1 MTPPPAEDIK
11 WLYLLLRHSL
21 GGWDPFQIILDSGL
35 RRNDQCKDYYATINN
50 CKLVTVEIHNKMIIS
65 AQHKINIPVRKILII
80 QLGDIGDVVWAI
92 PAFWAV
98 KNAFPQAEVSVLTRR
113 PNGDLLL
120 DDSHIGNVF
129 QVDRRSVFKGLQ
141 LVKSI
146 RREKFDLLFDLR
158 ADDRGAYISLLS
170 GAKMRAAL
178 YYREI
183 DWRNR
188 MFTHLANPPQTE
200 ERVLG
205 AAEQS
210 LKILRSFGIQETT
223 STPQLSIS
231 TATRNKAIE
240 LLASEKIVSEKGF
253 VTVNPFSR
261 WSYKEWGI
269 DKWRQII
276 SFVWQEYKTP
286 VLILGSEE
294 ERKRANELIFADS
307 SSAYN
312 LAGKTTLREM
322 AGVLQR
328 SRLHIGVDS
337 AAPHIAAAVGTPT
350 LTIYGPSDWRD
361 WAPPGEKNQVVLP
374 EMDCSPCRKKGCDGS
389 GQSKCLDNLTV
400 AKVQDAMEKMFNK
413 FVFDKNDFK

>member
-1 MTPPPAEDIK
+1 
-11 WLYLLLRHSL
+11 
-21 GGWDPFQIILDSGL
+21 
-35 RRNDQCKDYYATINN
+35 
-50 CKLVTVEIHNKMIIS
+50 MIIS

-120 DDSHIGNVF
+120 DDSRIGNVF
-129 QVDRRSVFKGLQ
+129 QVDRQSVFKGLQ

-178 YYREI
+178 YYKGI
-183 DWRNR
+183 NWRNR
-188 MFTHLANPPQTE
+188 MFTHLANPPE
-200 ERVLG
+200 AKERIFG

-210 LKILRSFGIQETT
+210 LKIIRSFGIQETT
-223 STPQLSIS
+223 SIPQIFVS
-231 TATRNKAIE
+231 TETKNKVIT
-240 LLASEKIVSEKGF
+240 LLKTENIASKNGY
-253 VTVNPFSR
+253 VTINPFSR

-276 SFVWQEYKTP
+276 SFVWQKYKMP
-286 VLILGSEE
+286 VLILGSGE
-294 ERKRANELIFADS
+294 ERGRADELTVATS
-307 SSAYN
+307 SSTYN
-312 LAGKTTLREM
+312 LAGKTTLQEM
-322 AGVLQR
+322 AGLLQK
-328 SRLHIGVDS
+328 SKLHIGVDS
-337 AAPHIAAAVGTPT
+337 AAPHIAAAIGTPT

-361 WAPPGEKNQVVLP
+361 WSPPGEKNQVVLP
-374 EMDCSPCRKKGCDGS
+374 DMDCSPCHKKGCDGS
-389 GQSKCLDNLTV
+389 GQSKCLDNLAV
-400 AKVQDAMEKMFNK
+400 AKVQDALEKMFNN
-413 FVFDKNDFK
+413 FVSEKIRS